1 MPYEIPNNNYN
12 PYGYEPI
19 QRPMIPA
26 NGMMMQAPIPDTPL
40 AIGDV
45 VNAIREVQRNPSGFS
60 MDEINRARELSMQ
73 YLGKDIEFANDLGR
87 TVANTLFDA
96 VDTLAFGLIPD
107 SVGEKFGAKKLSS
120 ADEIGSMIGSTAALF
135 TPGVGPMAVSTKIA
149 KKFLPSIA
157 KIGTGAIANVG
168 KVAGEGAGA
177 AAVEGAAKGVGKVAN
192 WLGSDMAAA
201 RIGSAIGGGFN
212 FEDGINPTGAVL
224 GAMFP
229 MGAKGVGAVSKVEN
243 VGTQAIKSVDD
254 VNAILKNIG
263 PLERGLYK
271 AIKNNAPIDIKEVA
285 KMFKISEQEV
295 MSKYQNLREV
305 FKRSEQ
311 LNAELRVSKGMLLNQ
326 GKPPIPPTVVPTGGN
341 NGTVSYL
348 DEINDIVSNNNRYAE
363 DLYNAKSKVRSAK
376 IPGLDAQGR
385 VIPMPK
391 NKTEMTVAI
400 DNEIAQAK
408 NNLKEMADINP
419 EYAKYIQTLEQI
431 WQTPVGKE
439 EILRTAMKNMTDIN
453 PQFGSQLDDIWGISS
468 SFRR

>member
-1 MPYEIPNNNYN
+1 MPYEIRNNNYN

-135 TPGVGPMAVSTKIA
+135 TPGVGPMAVGTKIA
-149 KKFLPSIA
+149 EKFLPSVA
-157 KIGTGAIANVG
+157 KIGTEAVSTVS
-168 KVAGEGAGA
+168 KVAGDAEKATTLMGKVG
-177 AAVEGAAKGVGKVAN
+177 ELAKGSGIASEGLAGVSKFLN
-192 WLGSDMAAA
+192 SPTTAA

-229 MGAKGVGAVSKVEN
+229 MGAGKTASVKPIPKTGSVSSQMDEAMNVANMVKSDDTFIAMANSNPVFKDIMNITSKRGGISVTDATILAEKHGVSLKEIQEAESFFKKWQSKPRITEVQPVGTQGIYAAAPIDETLKAEVSKVMKANELPLVAKSLSLDTPVKN
-243 VGTQAIKSVDD
+243 LTQEQI
-254 VNAILKNIG
+254 AILETYLKTKAKNPDMVYGI
-263 PLERGLYK
+263 
-271 AIKNNAPIDIKEVA
+271 IKG
-285 KMFKISEQEV
+285 F
-295 MSKYQNLREV
+295 QNSNPGSSV
-305 FKRSEQ
+305 Q
-311 LNAELRVSKGMLLNQ
+311 DLLN
-326 GKPPIPPTVVPTGGN
+326 IF
-341 NGTVSYL
+341 
-348 DEINDIVSNNNRYAE
+348 
-363 DLYNAKSKVRSAK
+363 VRA
-376 IPGLDAQGR
+376 
-385 VIPMPK
+385 
-391 NKTEMTVAI
+391 
-400 DNEIAQAK
+400 
-408 NNLKEMADINP
+408 
-419 EYAKYIQTLEQI
+419 
-431 WQTPVGKE
+431 
-439 EILRTAMKNMTDIN
+439 
-453 PQFGSQLDDIWGISS
+453 
-468 SFRR
+468 